1 MTVLAFELS
10 ETQVVN
16 ASTLYLALSF
26 SYAASTS
33 LLMFSACSSTYATTL
48 FPLTAYY
55 GFSACCTMCIFA
67 NWAGCCIILMNI
79 LEGHFLF
86 VTFCGIIII
95 KETVEV
101 LSWRFPACLGLQ
113 KNRRSNS

>member
-1 MTVLAFELS
+1 MNSTYFPILVFCVFGNQPMRVTMTVLAFELS

-16 ASTLYLALSF
+16 ASTLYLALYF

-67 NWAGCCIILMNI
+67 N
-79 LEGHFLF
+79 
-86 VTFCGIIII
+86 
-95 KETVEV
+95 
-101 LSWRFPACLGLQ
+101 
-113 KNRRSNS
+113 